1 MIDRRIQYVV
11 STARYGSFTAA
22 AEHVGVTQSAITKGV
37 ADLEQQLGFQIFNRT
52 TRGVILTE
60 EGSSFV
66 ERAGRF
72 VDEGRDLLRGAA
84 SGADPYAGALRI
96 GICPP
101 SLELLLID
109 PLMMLVKRH
118 PKLRLHIMG
127 GSYDRIVQQ
136 LRSGS
141 IDVAFGYDAA
151 FREQPDF
158 QRHPAPPIQ
167 STLFVRKG
175 HPILECKEVTLAEM
189 AKYDLISPSGSSPY
203 NAVWRAIYEESDIAV
218 HEKIHVIDC
227 FPLITRLVRS
237 SDVLGITSTHYT
249 QTSIFQRHFEA
260 VHAPNL
266 FGAAPLCCATRL
278 RWKPRPA
285 VRAFMKACREF
296 MPSARDTPGDFMTDQ
311 EAHRKIEDAAD
322 QR

>member
-1 MIDRRIQYVV
+1 
-11 STARYGSFTAA
+11 
-22 AEHVGVTQSAITKGV
+22 
-37 ADLEQQLGFQIFNRT
+37 
-52 TRGVILTE
+52 VIITE

-66 ERAGRF
+66 ERASRF
-72 VDEGRDLLRGAA
+72 LEEGRDLLRGAA
-84 SGADPYAGALRI
+84 SGANPYAGALRI

-109 PLMMLVKRH
+109 PLMMLVNRY
-118 PKLRLHIMG
+118 PKIRLHIIG
-127 GSYDRIVQQ
+127 GTYDRIVQQ

-158 QRHPAPPIQ
+158 QRHPAPAIQ

-175 HPILECKEVTLAEM
+175 HPILECEKVTLEEM

-203 NAVWRAIYEESDIAV
+203 NAVWRAIYEESDVAV
-218 HEKIHVIDC
+218 HERIHVIDC
-227 FPLITRLVRS
+227 FPLITRMVRS

-249 QTSIFQRHFEA
+249 HTSIFKRHFEA
-260 VHAPNL
+260 VHAPHL

-278 RWKPRPA
+278 RWKPRTA
-285 VRAFMKACREF
+285 VRAFMQACREF
-296 MPSARDTPGDFMTDQ
+296 MPSPQDAPGDMMADARSLQTLDN
-311 EAHRKIEDAAD
+311 AAD
-322 QR
+322 